1 MSAKG
6 TPDVRD
12 REDSSQRFSPRD
24 VQRRRARR
32 WVYGVLFLWGGIRS
46 GLKRG
51 VEILVSGTFLL
62 LLAPVW
68 AVFGVL
74 IVCGIGGVALVKR
87 PRVGRRQN
95 TFNEYAFTGGNGRFG
110 AWVATLRLNGLPVL
124 WNIFIGDMAFVGPR
138 LTSAGELDARLE
150 AVRIRYR
157 VRPGLIGL
165 WWLRERTSIDYG
177 TEVEAD
183 GEYVER
189 RGLLED
195 LGILLRAIPA
205 LLYGGR
211 ARTTDESSSVLGIPI
226 DNLSMAEAV
235 DSILARLE
243 GDEAHQVCFV
253 NAACAN
259 IAYRDPGYRAILRN
273 SALVLADGIGMK
285 LAGRLLRREIRQNVN
300 GTDMF
305 PLLCEALEGTGKR
318 VFLLGARP
326 GIVEAVQL
334 WIEEKNP
341 GVTVVGH
348 QHGYYTADEEE
359 SVVRRISE
367 CGTEL
372 LIVAFGVPGQEE
384 WIERHLSA
392 TGAKVGIGVGGLFDF
407 YSGRMARAPLWLREM
422 GFEWSY
428 RLYKEP
434 GRMWKRYIVGNVV
447 FLTRVLR
454 ERVCGL
460 PRFLAAAP
468 PQE

>member
-1 MSAKG
+1 
-6 TPDVRD
+6 
-12 REDSSQRFSPRD
+12 
-24 VQRRRARR
+24 
-32 WVYGVLFLWGGIRS
+32 
-46 GLKRG
+46 
-51 VEILVSGTFLL
+51 
-62 LLAPVW
+62 
-68 AVFGVL
+68 
-74 IVCGIGGVALVKR
+74 
-87 PRVGRRQN
+87 
-95 TFNEYAFTGGNGRFG
+95 
-110 AWVATLRLNGLPVL
+110 
-124 WNIFIGDMAFVGPR
+124 
-138 LTSAGELDARLE
+138 
-150 AVRIRYR
+150 
-157 VRPGLIGL
+157 
-165 WWLRERTSIDYG
+165 
-177 TEVEAD
+177 
-183 GEYVER
+183 
-189 RGLLED
+189 
-195 LGILLRAIPA
+195 
-205 LLYGGR
+205 
-211 ARTTDESSSVLGIPI
+211 
-226 DNLSMAEAV
+226 
-235 DSILARLE
+235 
-243 GDEAHQVCFV
+243 
-253 NAACAN
+253 
-259 IAYRDPGYRAILRN
+259 
-273 SALVLADGIGMK
+273 MK